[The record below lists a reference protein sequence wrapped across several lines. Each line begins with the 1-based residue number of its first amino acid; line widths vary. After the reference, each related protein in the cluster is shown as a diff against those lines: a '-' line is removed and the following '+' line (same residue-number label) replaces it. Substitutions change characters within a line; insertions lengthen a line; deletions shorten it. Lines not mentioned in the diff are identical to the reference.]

1 MPLVRFR
8 LIASEDDTQ
17 DLMNFLQSVDDIERV
32 EEVDDMMKHMDDDD
46 SSSAGLSDLAGPGL
60 HCVEAEAPDDEIAD
74 KLRDLAQ
81 EVAYRKGMTI
91 EFVDR
96 F

>member
-1 MPLVRFR
+1 MTTVRFR

-17 DLMNFLQSVDDIERV
+17 DLMNFLQSIEDIERV
-32 EEVDDMMKHMDDDD
+32 EEVADLMPYMDHGD
-46 SSSAGLSDLAGPGL
+46 SSSAGLSDDIGPGL
-60 HCVEAEAPDDEIAD
+60 HCVELKAPDD
-74 KLRDLAQ
+74 DLADLVRDAAQ
-81 EVAYRKGMTI
+81 KRAYRGGMTI

>member
-1 MPLVRFR
+1 MTTVRFR

-17 DLMNFLQSVDDIERV
+17 DLMNFLQSIEDIERV
-32 EEVDDMMKHMDDDD
+32 EEVADMMPHMDDDD
-46 SSSAGLSDLAGPGL
+46 SSSAGLSDDSGPGL
-60 HCVEAEAPDDEIAD
+60 HCVELEAPNDEIAD
-74 KLRDLAQ
+74 RVRDVAQ
-81 EVAYRKGMTI
+81 ERAYRSGMTI

>member
-1 MPLVRFR
+1 MPVVRFR
-8 LIASEDDTQ
+8 LMAGEDDTQ
-17 DLMNFLQSVDDIERV
+17 NLMNFLQSVDNVERV
-32 EEVDDMMKHMDDDD
+32 EEVDDLMKHKDDED
-46 SSSAGLSDLAGPGL
+46 SSSAGLSDVAGPGL
-60 HCVEAEAPDDEIAD
+60 HCVEAEAPDDATAE

-81 EVAYRKGMTI
+81 EYAYRKDLTI

>member
-1 MPLVRFR
+1 MTTVRFR

-17 DLMNFLQSVDDIERV
+17 DLMNYLQSIEDIERV
-32 EEVDDMMKHMDDDD
+32 EEVADLMPYMTHDD
-46 SSSAGLSDLAGPGL
+46 SSSGLSDDCGPGL
-60 HCVEAEAPDDEIAD
+60 HCVELEAPDDALAD
-74 KLRDLAQ
+74 LVRDVAQ
-81 EVAYRKGMTI
+81 ERAYRGGMTI

>member
-1 MPLVRFR
+1 MTTVRFR

-17 DLMNFLQSVDDIERV
+17 DLMNYLQSIDDIERV
-32 EEVDDMMKHMDDDD
+32 EEVADLMPYMDHDDT
-46 SSSAGLSDLAGPGL
+46 SSGLSDDSGPGL
-60 HCVEAEAPDDEIAD
+60 HRVELEAPDDDIANHV
-74 KLRDLAQ
+74 RDVAQ
-81 EVAYRKGMTI
+81 ERAYRSGMTI